1 MRQGWTSISLG
12 AVLASCALVA
22 LPLVTTHNGVA
33 TAAAKSTAANSDAKA
48 KTSQRQFTGIV
59 TAIDQKTLTVE
70 KRGKKPQSRV
80 SARTAELK
88 PTGDL
93 EKNARVTVYYR
104 DEGGQSMATRVVVK
118 TAGSGAAERR

>member
-1 MRQGWTSISLG
+1 MRQGWTSISFG
-12 AVLASCALVA
+12 VVLASCALVA
-22 LPLVTTHNGVA
+22 LPLVTTHNGIA
-33 TAAAKSTAANSDAKA
+33 TAAAKSTANGDAKA
-48 KTSQRQFTGIV
+48 KSSQRQFTGIV

-80 SARTAELK
+80 FARHAELK
-88 PTGDL
+88 TTGDL

-104 DEGGQSMATRVVVK
+104 DEGGQSMAMRVVVK